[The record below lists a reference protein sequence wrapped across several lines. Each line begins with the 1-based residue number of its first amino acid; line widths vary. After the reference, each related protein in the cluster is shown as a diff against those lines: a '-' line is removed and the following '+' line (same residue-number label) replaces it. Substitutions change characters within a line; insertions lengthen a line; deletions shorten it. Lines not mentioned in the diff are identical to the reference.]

1 MNIKSNSNANITFD
15 FDSLVSK
22 FIPFLDNYAKKFC
35 LAEDDRKDLVSETIL
50 KALDKKQLFR
60 QGDESQF
67 KGWLVTILKN
77 SFINLYRKEERN
89 ATDNYDNEQMA
100 SISEMKRYSQD
111 ADSDSIYY
119 ELQEQVKASL
129 SPVEFRIFM
138 AYVNGYGYEQ
148 IAEIMNIPIGTIKSR
163 IHFSRNKIKT
173 NIKKNELWTK

>member
-1 MNIKSNSNANITFD
+1 
-15 FDSLVSK
+15 
-22 FIPFLDNYAKKFC
+22 
-35 LAEDDRKDLVSETIL
+35 
-50 KALDKKQLFR
+50 
-60 QGDESQF
+60 
-67 KGWLVTILKN
+67 
-77 SFINLYRKEERN
+77 
-89 ATDNYDNEQMA
+89 MA

-111 ADSDSIYY
+111 ADSDSIYF

-173 NIKKNELWTK
+173 NIKNELWTK